1 MGFGTNSMNLPAL
14 ADENTL
20 VLSDELNHAS
30 LVLGLKLSKAKVVI
44 FKHNNAKSC
53 ESRLKTA
60 FAEFVQKNG
69 KTPNKILIV
78 VEGIYSME
86 GTITDLPSFI
96 EIKKRNKAYL
106 FVDEAHSV
114 GALGPRGRGVVDY
127 WGCNPRDVD
136 ILMGTLTKSFASAG
150 GYIAGS
156 KKIISHLRNNSAVY
170 NYGTAMSPAL
180 IGQISESLRIICG
193 EDGTTIGQEKIQRL
207 LRNSRYFRKRIQQLG
222 FLIYGQEDSPV
233 VPIMTF
239 FISKVVATGREAL
252 KYNMGLIAV
261 GFPATAITKARARV
275 CLSADHTKEQL
286 DEVLESLNEIGDKMR
301 IKYGKNPFPPGYV
314 VEY

>member
-1 MGFGTNSMNLPAL
+1 MSAFKIQYELEQQLADFVGCEDAIVCPMGFGTNSMNLPAI

-30 LVLGLKLSKAKVVI
+30 LVLGLKLSNAKVVI
-44 FKHNNAKSC
+44 FKHNNAKNC
-53 ESRLKTA
+53 EYKLRNA
-60 FAEFVQKNG
+60 FAEYIHKNG
-69 KTPNKILIV
+69 KAPKKVLIV

-96 EIKKRNKAYL
+96 EVKKRNKAYL
-106 FVDEAHSV
+106 FVDEAHSI

-127 WGCNPRDVD
+127 WGCNPRDIDV
-136 ILMGTLTKSFASAG
+136 LMGTLTKSFASAG

-156 KKIISHLRNNSAVY
+156 KALIGYLRNNSAVY

-180 IGQISESLRIICG
+180 VGQISESLRIICG

-207 LRNSRYFRKRIQQLG
+207 LRNSRYFRKCIQQLG

-233 VPIMTF
+233 
-239 FISKVVATGREAL
+239 
-252 KYNMGLIAV
+252 
-261 GFPATAITKARARV
+261 
-275 CLSADHTKEQL
+275 
-286 DEVLESLNEIGDKMR
+286 
-301 IKYGKNPFPPGYV
+301 
-314 VEY
+314 